1 MPGKAIAIATTMT
14 RRPRPGAVFVRIRTR
29 GQRRIT
35 TRIKASSSLPSDEQS
50 PQPATILDAF
60 LANPVAFLAGAFVG
74 VMELDVSSEDS
85 EIARVLRT
93 DLGRRR

>member
-14 RRPRPGAVFVRIRTR
+14 RRPRPGAVFVRTR
-29 GQRRIT
+29 AQRRII
-35 TRIKASSSLPSDEQS
+35 TRIKASSSLFSDELS

>member
-14 RRPRPGAVFVRIRTR
+14 RRPRAGAVFVRTR

-35 TRIKASSSLPSDEQS
+35 TRIKASSLPSDEQS

>member
-1 MPGKAIAIATTMT
+1 MATATMT
-14 RRPRPGAVFVRIRTR
+14 RRPRPGVVVRTR
-29 GQRRIT
+29 VEQTHRARIT
-35 TRIKASSSLPSDEQS
+35 TRIKASSLPSDEQS
-50 PQPATILDAF
+50 PQPATILEAF

>member
-14 RRPRPGAVFVRIRTR
+14 RRPRAGAVFDRTR

>member
-14 RRPRPGAVFVRIRTR
+14 RRPRPGAVFVRTR